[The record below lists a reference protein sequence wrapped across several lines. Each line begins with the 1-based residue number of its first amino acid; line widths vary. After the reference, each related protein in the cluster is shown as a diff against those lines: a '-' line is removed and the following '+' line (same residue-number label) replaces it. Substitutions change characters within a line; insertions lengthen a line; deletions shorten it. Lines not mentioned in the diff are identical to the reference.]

1 MCNEKRAHVL
11 LLSAFRIQHALEVL
25 VTNWKLATKNYK
37 LGRMAGHSKWAKV
50 KHQKAVNDV
59 KKAKAFSK
67 ILRALTVE
75 AKKARGD
82 ANAPGV
88 RTMVEKARKANIP
101 NDVIDRAIAK
111 AAGDNSAALESIMYE
126 AYGPGGTAILIDTL
140 TDNRNRTAQ
149 ELRHLISKNG
159 GTMANPGAAAW
170 AFTKTD
176 EGYEASAPVELS
188 DEDIEKLSG
197 LVDALEDYDDV
208 QDVYTNAA

>member
-1 MCNEKRAHVL
+1 
-11 LLSAFRIQHALEVL
+11 
-25 VTNWKLATKNYK
+25 
-37 LGRMAGHSKWAKV
+37 MAGHSKWAKV

-59 KKAKAFSK
+59 KKAKIFSK

-75 AKKARGD
+75 AKKAKGD
-82 ANAPGV
+82 ADAPNV
-88 RTMVEKARKANIP
+88 RVIVEKARKSNIP

-111 AAGDNSAALESIMYE
+111 ASGDTSAALEAIMYE

-140 TDNRNRTAQ
+140 TDSRNRTAQ

-159 GTMANPGAAAW
+159 GTMATPGAASW

-176 EGYEASAPVELS
+176 EGYEPTAPVELS
-188 DEDIEKLSG
+188 DEDIDKLSS
-197 LVDALEDYDDV
+197 LVDALEEYDDV

>member
-1 MCNEKRAHVL
+1 
-11 LLSAFRIQHALEVL
+11 
-25 VTNWKLATKNYK
+25 
-37 LGRMAGHSKWAKV
+37 MAGHSKWAKV

-59 KKAKAFSK
+59 KKAKIFSK

-75 AKKARGD
+75 AKKAKGD
-82 ANAPGV
+82 ADAPNV
-88 RTMVEKARKANIP
+88 RVIVEKARKSNIP

-111 AAGDNSAALESIMYE
+111 ASGDTSVALEAIMYE

-140 TDNRNRTAQ
+140 TDSRNRTAQ

-159 GTMANPGAAAW
+159 GTMATPGAASW

-176 EGYEASAPVELS
+176 EGYEPTAPVELS
-188 DEDIEKLSG
+188 DEDIDKLSS
-197 LVDALEDYDDV
+197 LVDALEEYDDV